1 MKWRKIQL
9 TDIELELLKNAEK
22 KVKKPQILK
31 RIQCI
36 KLKNSQWKNVALAD
50 FFMTDVHTIT
60 SWIKAYYE
68 NGINGLLE
76 WNYSGKV
83 SVLTQQQ
90 QRKLQERNK
99 KKPFETAKEAKKYIK
114 DMYGIDFHLHWV
126 QKLLK
131 KKLQLSYKKVILRPG
146 KIPDETVQIE
156 ARDKYLKLIEEA
168 KQGKFHLF
176 FHDPCHQLHNTI
188 AGKCWQQKGAEGTIV
203 LNSNTGRKRVTI
215 IGTINAITYKLWLF
229 IKLSG

>member
-22 KVKKPQILK
+22 SVKKPQLLK

-90 QRKLQERNK
+90 QKELQERNK

-126 QKLLK
+126 QKL
-131 KKLQLSYKKVILRPG
+131 
-146 KIPDETVQIE
+146 
-156 ARDKYLKLIEEA
+156 
-168 KQGKFHLF
+168 
-176 FHDPCHQLHNTI
+176 
-188 AGKCWQQKGAEGTIV
+188 
-203 LNSNTGRKRVTI
+203 
-215 IGTINAITYKLWLF
+215 
-229 IKLSG
+229 